1 MVNET
6 NRQKLT
12 INGRSTEWLHIV
24 LILPAPKEG
33 ILVYHDNIMQSGSAN
48 SESVSPGT
56 PSGRTVIGKRYT
68 NSNQNHGTVIVDE
81 LTIWNRALSEAEVG
95 PIYNM
100 YVG

>member
-33 ILVYHDNIMQSGSAN
+33 ILVYHDDVMQSGSAN
-48 SESVSPGT
+48 SGSVSPGT
-56 PSGRTVIGKRYT
+56 PSGSTVIGKRYT
-68 NSNQNHGTVIVDE
+68 DSNEDYGTVTVDE
-81 LTIWNRALSEAEVG
+81 PVMWNRSLSQDEVDQ
-95 PIYNM
+95 IYDM
-100 YVG
+100 YF